1 MTNNELKELEKYAR
15 LEFSEI
21 GECVEM
27 MLRLRTY
34 SELSEEFLN
43 SVDKEL
49 KFLLDDFKKNC
60 RINTRAVTRT
70 TLIEELEWII

>member
-1 MTNNELKELEKYAR
+1 MTNIELRELEKYAR

-34 SELSEEFLN
+34 SELSEEFLDM
-43 SVDKEL
+43 VDKEL

-60 RINTRAVTRT
+60 RITKREITRT
-70 TLIEELEWII
+70 EIVEELEWLI